1 MSNICSKEIEE
12 VVTRRRLK
20 VTGIKCDS
28 CGKEIPALPLNRG
41 GNKYYYVTTGH
52 HDWGN
57 DSCESVVYHDICPDC
72 INKFTAD
79 YLRSGSTTAYIEI
92 ETKYA
97 HETYEWIN

>member
-12 VVTRRRLK
+12 VAVRKRRK
-20 VTGIKCDS
+20 IMGIKCD
-28 CGKEIPALPLNRG
+28 CCDKEIPALPLNKG

-52 HDWGN
+52 NDWGN
-57 DSCESVVYHDICPDC
+57 DSWESRKHHDICPDC